1 MVDTLKEPASRGLI
15 VVSSAPP
22 LTLEGAL
29 IEGNFLEVTGT
40 AFVLRDGQGRVVD
53 CNDRAERVFQ
63 TTREDLLSDDP
74 LRVTWN
80 PVHEDGKPFELDE
93 LPSVW
98 SLRTGDPLYGVVQGI
113 ELPSGEQRWFSVNS
127 YPVLRGG
134 VVEGVLLAYLD
145 ATERVRR
152 GRLVS
157 LLLDVNRLNGE
168 LLGAQD
174 AVRHLCASLVATGQ
188 FALAWVGVAR
198 PGPDAAIDIIESA
211 GVTDYLFMN
220 MVSWSSS
227 QPSGLGPAGIAVR
240 TNGTVVSNDLSNVPM
255 MMPWRDR
262 LAHFGLRSSICI
274 PFRPGGERSVLV
286 VYDRHRNT
294 FDELTVSGLQNVV
307 GEAERVIAHGNSA
320 RELAVALGGTLTAL
334 ARVTEARDPY
344 TAGHQSRV
352 GSLAAAIAVRLGMEA
367 ALVERIR
374 EAGAVHD
381 VGKVALASEILTKPG
396 RLTDLEFRMMQ
407 RHPAIGHEI
416 LVRARLP
423 WPIPDVAHQH
433 HERLNGSGYP
443 NGLIGNDIIMPAR
456 IVAVADVVEAMTNHR
471 PYRPAVGLERALDEV
486 ATHAGELYDADVVRC
501 CLDVFANGFVFSGEE
516 EASLFIV

>member
-1 MVDTLKEPASRGLI
+1 MNRGKI
-15 VVSSAPP
+15 VVSNAPA

-29 IEGNFLEVTGT
+29 IEGKFLEATGT
-40 AFVLRDGQGRVVD
+40 AFMLRDASGRVVD
-53 CNDRAERVFQ
+53 CNERAERVFQ
-63 TTREDLLSDDP
+63 TSREDLLSDDP
-74 LRVTWN
+74 LRITWN
-80 PVHEDGKPFELDE
+80 PVHEDGSPFGFDE
-93 LPSVW
+93 LPTTW

-113 ELPSGEQRWFSVNS
+113 EVPSGEQRWFSVNS
-127 YPVLRGG
+127 YPIIRDGAVA
-134 VVEGVLLAYLD
+134 GVLLAYLD

-168 LLGAQD
+168 PLGADD
-174 AVRHLCASLVATGQ
+174 ALRHLCASIVTTGQ
-188 FALAWVGVAR
+188 FALAWVGVAQ
-198 PGPDAAIDIIESA
+198 PGPEAGIDIVESA
-211 GVTDYLFMN
+211 GATDYLFEE

-227 QPSGLGPAGIAVR
+227 RSNGLGPTGIAVR
-240 TNGTVVSNDLSNVPM
+240 TNGTVVSNDLFNVPM
-255 MMPWRDR
+255 LAPWQAR
-262 LAHFGLRSSICI
+262 LARFGFRSSICI
-274 PFRPGGERSVLV
+274 PFRPGDVRSVLV

-307 GEAERVIAHGNSA
+307 AEAERVIAHANAA
-320 RELAVALGGTLTAL
+320 RQLAVALGGTLTAL

-352 GSLAAAIAVRLGMEA
+352 GSLAAAIAVRLGLEPG
-367 ALVERIR
+367 LVERIR

-407 RHPAIGHEI
+407 RHPTIGYEI
-416 LVRARLP
+416 LVRAKLP

-443 NGLIGNDIIMPAR
+443 QGLLGDDIILPAR

-471 PYRPAVGLERALDEV
+471 PYRPAVGLDQALDEV
-486 ATHAGELYDADVVRC
+486 TTRAGELYDAEVVRC
-501 CLDVFANGFVFSGEE
+501 CLEVFADGFAFSTESD
-516 EASLFIV
+516 ASLFIV